1 VDIYL
6 ERRKYR
12 RFKYEAIILHD
23 LLTHQ
28 NIFDGKIANFSKGGL
43 YFESDQTIQPGEE
56 IFLKLT
62 KPVEASAGD
71 SLPQLPFVVKILW
84 HTSLPAS
91 AFRYGYGAQYLDPQ
105 DTLVKTIES
114 AETGKAD
121 RKHPPAQDEEDPR
134 EYPRRAYNKP
144 LVFDYKN
151 QYYRSLV
158 TDISHGGIFIK
169 TKLKISLGRKIII
182 VIPGS
187 KIRQKSKI
195 KGWIV
200 RRNPEWFAV
209 KFDRRSGRDPSA
221 RSDRRTAA
229 DRRAAADRR
238 SGPDRRAEDR
248 QERRG
253 EHEN

>member
-1 VDIYL
+1 MDIYI

-28 NIFDGKIANFSKGGL
+28 NIYTGKIANFSKGGL
-43 YFESDQTIQPGEE
+43 YFESDQRIHSGEE

-62 KPVEASAGD
+62 KPQDASGD
-71 SLPQLPFVVKILW
+71 DSFSQLPFVVKIVW
-84 HTSLPAS
+84 HKNLPAS
-91 AFRYGYGAQYLDPQ
+91 SFRYGYGAQYLDAG
-105 DTLVKTIES
+105 DALIKNIES
-114 AETGKAD
+114 AEIEKTALANHQTAND
-121 RKHPPAQDEEDPR
+121 EDPR

-151 QYYRSLV
+151 HYYRSLV
-158 TDISHGGIFIK
+158 TNISHGGAFIR
-169 TKLKISLGRKIII
+169 TELKISLGKKIII

-187 KIRQKSKI
+187 KIRKKLKF

-200 RRNPEWFAV
+200 RRNPDGFAV
-209 KFDRRSGRDPSA
+209 KFDRRSGRDPKVQSD
-221 RSDRRTAA
+221 RRSSSDRRTGF
-229 DRRAAADRR
+229 DRRAKAQ
-238 SGPDRRAEDR
+238 

-253 EHEN
+253 QHED

>member
-1 VDIYL
+1 MDIYI

-12 RFKYEAIILHD
+12 RFKYEATILHD
-23 LLTHQ
+23 LLTRQ
-28 NIFDGKIANFSKGGL
+28 NIFGGQIANFSKGGL
-43 YFESDQTIQPGEE
+43 YFESDQSIHTGEE

-62 KPVEASAGD
+62 KPAEASGGD

-84 HTSLPAS
+84 HTNLPAS

-105 DTLVKTIES
+105 DALVKTIES
-114 AETGKAD
+114 AEAGKTD
-121 RKHPPAQDEEDPR
+121 RKHHAPQDDEDPR

-158 TDISHGGIFIK
+158 TDISHGGVFIK
-169 TKLKISLGRKIII
+169 TKLKMSLGRKVII

-187 KIRQKSKI
+187 KIRKKSKI

-200 RRNPEWFAV
+200 RRNPEGFAV
-209 KFDRRSGRDPSA
+209 KFDRRSGEDISA
-221 RSDRRTAA
+221 RSDRRTG
-229 DRRAAADRR
+229 
-238 SGPDRRAEDR
+238 SDRRAEDR
-248 QERRG
+248 QERSG
-253 EHEN
+253 KHED